1 MPEMLAAG
9 LATPGLLWLCGI
21 SALAGL
27 IYGFAGFGAALIFM
41 PLATIFIAPSLAVGA
56 FSLSALSSVFTVVPG
71 ALREADLRAV
81 RFLLIAAVLA
91 TFPGVWVLRH
101 LSGDVL
107 QWAVSAVVIG
117 TLVALIAGL
126 RYTRPP
132 GPRAW
137 LSVGAG
143 VGFLGGAT
151 GLNGPVLVLFQ
162 LGGQD
167 EAARSRANTI
177 LVLTFSSLAFLP
189 VMALQGAVP
198 PGAVSLG
205 LLLLIP
211 YALGTALGRA
221 FFTPG
226 RAGLYRVTA
235 YVIIAAAAILGLP
248 ISV

>member
-1 MPEMLAAG
+1 MPEMLEAG
-9 LATPGLLWLCGI
+9 LATPGLFWLCGI

-71 ALREADLRAV
+71 ALRAADLKAAGTM
-81 RFLLIAAVLA
+81 LAAAVLA
-91 TFPGVWVLRH
+91 TFPGVWVLNH
-101 LSGDVL
+101 SSGAVL
-107 QWAVSAVVIG
+107 QWAVSGVVIA
-117 TLVALIAGL
+117 TLIALIAGL
-126 RYTRPP
+126 RYTRAP
-132 GPRAW
+132 GPRTW
-137 LSVGAG
+137 LSVGTG

-151 GLNGPVLVLFQ
+151 GLNGPVMVLFQ

-177 LVLTFSSLAFLP
+177 IVLTFSSLAFLP

-198 PGAVSLG
+198 PSAVSLG
-205 LLLLIP
+205 LFLLIP
-211 YALGTALGRA
+211 YAIGTTVGRML
-221 FFTPG
+221 FTPA

-248 ISV
+248 IEF